1 MEQDH
6 TKIILTEFVQIVF
19 VFVIHA
25 GEKDRLL
32 GICLTSD
39 LIKFAY

>member
-25 GEKDRLL
+25 GEIGLL